1 MDSSASFAADNQN
14 IYDLNGDYGLCGFQ
28 IKQRFNAS
36 GTWELPFGRNMQ
48 GFAAH
53 LIKNWQ
59 LNGIFQVQSGSPFT
73 PSLPGD
79 PARVG
84 ARYLPRWDRVCDGNL
99 SSGERTLSRYFDT
112 DCFVTPQPGVFG
124 NSGRNVIIGPGFT
137 STDFSLFRNIPI
149 KERMNLQFR
158 AEAFNALNNSNYN
171 QPGTGRGPNFGRIL
185 TEKHAR
191 EIQMAL
197 RMSF

>member
-1 MDSSASFAADNQN
+1 M
-14 IYDLNGDYGLCGFQ
+14 
-28 IKQRFNAS
+28 
-36 GTWELPFGRNMQ
+36 
-48 GFAAH
+48 
-53 LIKNWQ
+53 
-59 LNGIFQVQSGSPFT
+59 
-73 PSLPGD
+73 
-79 PARVG
+79 
-84 ARYLPRWDRVCDGNL
+84 
-99 SSGERTLSRYFDT
+99 
-112 DCFVTPQPGVFG
+112 FG

-197 RMSF
+197 RLSF